1 MRRIE
6 ARSLQRRAVMHAL
19 EAGELLASE
28 RPTIPVPA
36 PLESEI
42 RLRVA
47 RVPYPAM
54 TVEVTMCDLTR
65 DPRSESYIPEEER
78 GRPQNDSPPSTSIV
92 RALK

>member
-1 MRRIE
+1 MQTRI
-6 ARSLQRRAVMHAL
+6 AMHAL
-19 EAGELLASE
+19 EAGELLANE

-47 RVPYPAM
+47 RVPRAAM
-54 TVEVTMCDLTR
+54 TVEVVMCDLTR

-78 GRPQNDSPPSTSIV
+78 GRPQNESPPSTSIV